1 MINQTNVDVIALSQT
16 WLKNDK
22 HLEYI
27 RLPGYEFAYRN
38 RDEKRGWGVG
48 IYIRDTLEFKVSDDM
63 SNLDESTEH
72 LIGWDSKEKEKLCMS
87 YRCIVPTKFW
97 K

>member
-38 RDEKRGWGVG
+38 RDEKRG
-48 IYIRDTLEFKVSDDM
+48 
-63 SNLDESTEH
+63 
-72 LIGWDSKEKEKLCMS
+72 
-87 YRCIVPTKFW
+87 
-97 K
+97 